1 MPEPHERLNEAMN
14 QRRLALRMNWRE
26 LAQAA
31 GISYEALRAIRRGD
45 YRPTE
50 LTSRGLDEALR
61 WEHGSVFSVL
71 NGGTPTLAGATA
83 TSEGGPFAARDLG
96 SAPEQQPTLSSREL
110 DILQDL
116 IEMTAARLNL
126 SPEEADEAYRRARL
140 KIEEQRA
147 AEGRNDP
154 PTAPRSSRSAS

>member
-50 LTSRGLDEALR
+50 LTSRGLDEALQ
-61 WEHGSVFSVL
+61 WEHGSVFVVL
-71 NGGTPTLAGATA
+71 NGGTPKLAGAPA
-83 TSEGGPFAARDLG
+83 TSEGGHLATRDPA
-96 SAPEQQPTLSSREL
+96 SENQPPLSSREL
-110 DILQDL
+110 DILQDM
-116 IEMTAARLNL
+116 IEMTAARLGL

-140 KIEEQRA
+140 KLEEQRA
-147 AEGRNDP
+147 AEERNDP
-154 PTAPRSSRSAS
+154 PATPRSRRSAS